1 MLTSE
6 FIEKSNISKDKVVK
20 RDKIEIEYNGQK
32 LSKKRFSFIRLQSR
46 NKCKIL
52 IRTIYDNI
60 KKEYCEYNNIKLII
74 IRYDDI
80 DIQKIIEE
88 IL

>member
-32 LSKKRFSFIRLQSR
+32 LSKKRFSFIRL
-46 NKCKIL
+46 
-52 IRTIYDNI
+52 
-60 KKEYCEYNNIKLII
+60 
-74 IRYDDI
+74 
-80 DIQKIIEE
+80 
-88 IL
+88 